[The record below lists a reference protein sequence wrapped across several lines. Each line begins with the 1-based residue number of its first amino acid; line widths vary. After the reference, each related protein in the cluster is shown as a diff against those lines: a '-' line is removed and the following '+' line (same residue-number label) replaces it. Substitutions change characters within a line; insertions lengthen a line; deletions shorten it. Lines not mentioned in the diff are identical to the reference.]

1 MKIRNVVHKGFR
13 RFIEDDN
20 LASLQPAVM
29 PKLRRILSF
38 LQDMER
44 EQQARRYWTAML
56 TVLDVTPPMVIA
68 TSTASPV
75 GVSAGICTSTR
86 YSPTEP
92 VSPEKLTGTS
102 RPPIVAR
109 TRTDRSSRLMSFCAD
124 RTISKLYTVYRLYQ
138 YTIRI
143 QGEFEMEALSPIPI

>member
-20 LASLQPAVM
+20 LASLQPAVI
-29 PKLRRILSF
+29 PKLRRILSS

-92 VSPEKLTGTS
+92 GQPREAHRHFKA
-102 RPPIVAR
+102 P
-109 TRTDRSSRLMSFCAD
+109 DRCPNGLQRGGQ
-124 RTISKLYTVYRLYQ
+124 TVLPK
-138 YTIRI
+138 
-143 QGEFEMEALSPIPI
+143 ESVNS